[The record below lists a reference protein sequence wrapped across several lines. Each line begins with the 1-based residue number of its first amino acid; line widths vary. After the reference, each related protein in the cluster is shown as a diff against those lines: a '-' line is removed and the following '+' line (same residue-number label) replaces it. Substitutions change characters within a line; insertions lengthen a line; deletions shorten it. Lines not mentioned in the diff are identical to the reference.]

1 MDRGMPGEVSRR
13 QLTVTVR
20 RMGAKAGPSALVT
33 PVGELDHH
41 SAGVL
46 REPLDACIAEGR
58 ARIIIDCSDLEFC
71 DSTGLNVLLAT
82 RMAAEAAGGE
92 VHLAGMRPIVA
103 RVFEI
108 TGAGAVFTVH
118 AGLSDALAALP
129 AE

>member
-1 MDRGMPGEVSRR
+1 MDRGMPGDTSRR

-20 RMGAKAGPSALVT
+20 RVGASAVVA
-33 PVGELDHH
+33 PAGELDHH
-41 SAGVL
+41 SAATL
-46 REPLDACIAEGR
+46 RESLESCIADGR
-58 ARIIIDCSDLEFC
+58 SRIVIDCSDLEFC

-118 AGLSDALAALP
+118 GSLGDALASLP
-129 AE
+129 GD